1 MKRKIHWLLP
11 ILLIAL
17 NLSACGGGSSE
28 TTEQQQQQQQMRDE
42 GVYES
47 EEQEEGLDEHAPSDS
62 TNQETDDEASD
73 EN

>member
-1 MKRKIHWLLP
+1 MKKTIYWLLSV
-11 ILLIAL
+11 LLIVF

-47 EEQEEGLDEHAPSDS
+47 GDKEDSLDEHTEPDS
-62 TNQETDDEASD
+62 TRQDTDDEASD